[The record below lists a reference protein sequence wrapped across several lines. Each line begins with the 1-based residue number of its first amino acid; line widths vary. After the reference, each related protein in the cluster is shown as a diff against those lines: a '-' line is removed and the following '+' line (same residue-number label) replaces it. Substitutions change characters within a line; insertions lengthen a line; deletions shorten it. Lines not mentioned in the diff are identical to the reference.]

1 MPLAK
6 ALQACGKLSSN
17 SANPQPHRTQ
27 KVAFIY
33 IYIHSFLPSIKCK
46 LQIIMVIL
54 MIMIHTG
61 HPQWSSIQSVIH
73 LWPHLRWLCL
83 LTITSPISTPLG
95 ALTAASWLGN
105 QDSNVFQCDLVLK
118 VSGLGEMLKLTKMN
132 YDESNEGAGFFPTI
146 HGIFGWC
153 FASKFCMKVQI
164 ICHKSKSIYWS
175 QYMIRLTNAQV
186 WLTCKYI
193 WHIMHI
199 AHICAFY
206 G

>member
-1 MPLAK
+1 MPGDAK

-17 SANPQPHRTQ
+17 SANAQPHRAQ

-33 IYIHSFLPSIKCK
+33 SFLPSIKCK

-54 MIMIHTG
+54 MIHTG

-105 QDSNVFQCDLVLK
+105 QDSKVWPWFKK
-118 VSGLGEMLKLTKMN
+118 VSRLGEMLKLTKMI
-132 YDESNEGAGFFPTI
+132 YDESNEGSGVFQRFTEFLVGVLPANSAWRFRL
-146 HGIFGWC
+146 
-153 FASKFCMKVQI
+153 FAIKLNL
-164 ICHKSKSIYWS
+164 YTDPNTW
-175 QYMIRLTNAQV
+175 YA
-186 WLTCKYI
+186 
-193 WHIMHI
+193 
-199 AHICAFY
+199 
-206 G
+206 